1 MNSQN
6 NYEQRYND
14 LVGKLGEMHERN
26 VKRMSSAL
34 KSLLIVPTIFLVLL
48 FLTNSSKT
56 FFLVLWI
63 VSMFVIACI
72 LIIIEY
78 QDYTLRKMLMSSGG
92 TLYAAQEAAPDT
104 ESVDAENTGETAP
117 AASVSGSKERVEEL
131 LKALG
136 GVPVESDGQA
146 AAENAEK
153 QSEAATF

>member
-63 VSMFVIACI
+63 VSMFVIACV

-92 TLYAAQEAAPDT
+92 TLYAAQEAPQAA
-104 ESVDAENTGETAP
+104 ESADAENTGETAP
-117 AASVSGSKERVEEL
+117 VASASGSKERVEEL

>member
-63 VSMFVIACI
+63 VSMFVIACV

-117 AASVSGSKERVEEL
+117 VASVSGSKERVEEL

-146 AAENAEK
+146 VAENAEK

>member
-63 VSMFVIACI
+63 VSMFVIACV

-92 TLYAAQEAAPDT
+92 TLYAAQEAPQAA
-104 ESVDAENTGETAP
+104 ESADAENTGETAP